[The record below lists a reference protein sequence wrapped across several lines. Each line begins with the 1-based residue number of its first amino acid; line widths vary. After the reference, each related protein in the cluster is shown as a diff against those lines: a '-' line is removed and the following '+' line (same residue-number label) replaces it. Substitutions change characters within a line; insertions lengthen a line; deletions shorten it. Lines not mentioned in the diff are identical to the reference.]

1 MPNNLSSDSP
11 ALPWFFNLYNEAQGL
26 KRELTAGIN
35 TRIFA
40 GDNVMLS
47 VVRIDPNTEGT
58 LHSHPEEQWG
68 LVLEGECVRIQNGQ
82 DVPAKAGDFWCTRGG
97 VEHSVRTGDQA
108 CVVLDIFSP
117 PREEYKNAGAGY
129 GDADADAS

>member
-1 MPNNLSSDSP
+1 MPNDASQ
-11 ALPWFFNLYNEAQGL
+11 LPWFFNLHNDNQGI

-47 VVRIDPNTEGT
+47 VVRIEPHTEGT

-68 LVLEGECVRIQNGQ
+68 VVLEGACVRIQDGKEIS
-82 DVPAKAGDFWCTRGG
+82 AKAGDFWCTRGG
-97 VEHSVRTGDQA
+97 IEHSVRTGEQA

-117 PREEYKNAGAGY
+117 PREEYKQAGGGY
-129 GDADADAS
+129 GSKD

>member
-1 MPNNLSSDSP
+1 MPNDTSQ
-11 ALPWFFNLYNEAQGL
+11 LPWFFNLHDDSQGI
-26 KRELTAGIN
+26 KRELTTGIN

-47 VVRIDPNTEGT
+47 VVRIEAHSEGT

-68 LVLEGECVRIQNGQ
+68 VVLEGACIRIQDGQ
-82 DVPAKAGDFWCTRGG
+82 EISAKAGDFWRTRGG
-97 VEHSVRTGDQA
+97 IEHSVRTGDQA

-117 PREEYKNAGAGY
+117 PRQEYKQAGGGY
-129 GDADADAS
+129 GTKN

>member
-1 MPNNLSSDSP
+1 MPNDSSGDSP
-11 ALPWFFNLYNEAQGL
+11 ALPWFFNLYNQAQGL
-26 KRELTAGIN
+26 KRELTPGIN
-35 TRIFA
+35 TRIFV

-47 VVRIDPNTEGT
+47 VVRIEPNSEGT

-68 LVLEGECVRIQNGQ
+68 VVLEGECIRLQ
-82 DVPAKAGDFWCTRGG
+82 DGKEVPANAGDFWLTRGG

-129 GDADADAS
+129 GAKD

>member
-1 MPNNLSSDSP
+1 MPNDTLE
-11 ALPWFFNLYNEAQGL
+11 LPWFFNLHNDSQGI

-47 VVRIDPNTEGT
+47 VVRIEPHSEGT
-58 LHSHPEEQWG
+58 LHGHPEEQWG
-68 LVLEGECVRIQNGQ
+68 VVLEGECIRIQDGHEIS
-82 DVPAKAGDFWCTRGG
+82 AKAGDFWCTRGG
-97 VEHSVRTGDQA
+97 IEHSVRTGDQE

-117 PREEYKNAGAGY
+117 PRQEYKHAGGGY
-129 GDADADAS
+129 GTKD

>member
-1 MPNNLSSDSP
+1 MPNDASQ
-11 ALPWFFNLYNEAQGL
+11 LPWIFNLHNDNQGI

-47 VVRIDPNTEGT
+47 VVRIEPHTEGT

-68 LVLEGECVRIQNGQ
+68 VVLEGACVRIQDGKEIS
-82 DVPAKAGDFWCTRGG
+82 AKAGDFWCTRGG
-97 VEHSVRTGDQA
+97 IEHSVRTGEQA

-117 PREEYKNAGAGY
+117 PREEYKQAGGGY
-129 GDADADAS
+129 GSKD